1 MDEAKRAREIEFA
14 EYEVNE
20 IDLADLKPDE
30 DIQLEDEFKKLS
42 GSQEISA
49 GLAEVYQYLNYE
61 SDNGAG
67 SLIGRA
73 VSRMNRF
80 KGFDDQVEQF
90 RELSLIHI

>member
-1 MDEAKRAREIEFA
+1 MQKKLENYDMDEAKRAREIEFA

-20 IDLADLKPDE
+20 INLADLKPDE
-30 DIQLEDEFKKLS
+30 DIQLEEEFKKLS

-67 SLIGRA
+67 SLDWK
-73 VSRMNRF
+73 SRFPYQQFQRF
-80 KGFDDQVEQF
+80 
-90 RELSLIHI
+90 